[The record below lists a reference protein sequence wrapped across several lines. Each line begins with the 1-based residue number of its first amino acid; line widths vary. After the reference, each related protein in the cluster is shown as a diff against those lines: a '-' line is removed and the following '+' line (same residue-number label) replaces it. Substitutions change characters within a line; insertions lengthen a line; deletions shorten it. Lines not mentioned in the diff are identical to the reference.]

1 MVSVTLR
8 DDSLMPSVA
17 SVMRDTTVPPRVTVS
32 SAPCAGRF
40 AGFMCMRSTSRAGH
54 LAALD
59 ALVKRDA
66 SFVVNLGADLDYSVL
81 DVVQSF
87 EQTSGR
93 PGAV

>member
-1 MVSVTLR
+1 
-8 DDSLMPSVA
+8 
-17 SVMRDTTVPPRVTVS
+17 
-32 SAPCAGRF
+32 
-40 AGFMCMRSTSRAGH
+40 MCTWSTSRAGH

-66 SFVVNLGADLDYSVL
+66 SFVVNLGADLGYSVL